1 MAFKPVL
8 ARQQSGAVLVI
19 SLIMLLLL
27 NIIGVTALQTTTLEE
42 KMAGN
47 MRDRI
52 IAFQAAEAAL
62 RDAEADIANVVNNK
76 RPRISGFSGFKAN
89 CGATTLSRTD
99 DGLCY
104 KGKNKAFS
112 TAERKWEKPDW
123 AGVASIAYGTYTN
136 TGSTPV
142 KIDARLSAPPRYV
155 IEALGNLKGSCDAVS
170 NFCYRITARAQGVD
184 PNTVVLLQTVY
195 KSF

>member
-1 MAFKPVL
+1 
-8 ARQQSGAVLVI
+8 
-19 SLIMLLLL
+19 MLLLL
-27 NIIGVTALQTTTLEE
+27 TIIGVSALQTTTLEE

-47 MRDRI
+47 MRDRV

-76 RPRISGFSGFKAN
+76 KPRISGFSGFKTD
-89 CGATTLSRTD
+89 CGSTTISRTD

-104 KGKNKAFS
+104 RGKNKEFT
-112 TAERKWEKPDW
+112 TAQKKWEKPDW
-123 AGVASIAYGTYTN
+123 SGVASIAYGTYTK
-136 TGSTPV
+136 TGAAIPQ
-142 KIDARLSAPPRYV
+142 IDSRLSAPPRYV

-170 NFCYRITARAQGVD
+170 NFCYRITARAQGMD
-184 PNTVVLLQTVY
+184 SNTVVLLQTVY